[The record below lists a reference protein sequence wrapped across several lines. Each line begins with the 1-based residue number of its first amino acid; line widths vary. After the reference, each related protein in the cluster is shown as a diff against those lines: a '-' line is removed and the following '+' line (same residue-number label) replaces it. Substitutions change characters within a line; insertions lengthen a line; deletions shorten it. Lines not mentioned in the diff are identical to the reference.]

1 MLNQL
6 DQVAH
11 ELCIVL
17 TSQTLDTPEAVFCY
31 DLKDGAPLGHATGTF
46 DGVSLPPE
54 AVTAGRD
61 RLRDVKVTHTHPN
74 ERVNVSLS
82 DADLR
87 VLWLYPGVT
96 EVDAVTLDGSW
107 FRARRIERDE
117 DHAQAARFAYHAI
130 RRAVLAEVRLVF
142 CPEDTTPEEE
152 MAFHD
157 EVRTHL
163 VCAALDRM
171 SLIRYTFCVTADRAK
186 RWKVHE
192 SRLDGW
198 IGAVVREYKRSNW

>member
-6 DQVAH
+6 DQIAH
-11 ELCIVL
+11 AFCIVL
-17 TSQTLDTPEAVFCY
+17 TGQTPGTPEAVYCY

-46 DGVSLPPE
+46 DGVGLPPE
-54 AVTAGRD
+54 AVAAGRD

-74 ERVNVSLS
+74 DRLNVSLS

-96 EVDAVTLDGSW
+96 EVDAVALDGSW
-107 FRARRIERDE
+107 FRARRVERDG

-130 RRAVLAEVRLVF
+130 RRAVLAEVQLVL
-142 CPEDTTPEEE
+142 CPEATTPAEIKTL
-152 MAFHD
+152 HD

-163 VCAALDRM
+163 MCAALDR
-171 SLIRYTFCVTADRAK
+171 LGVIRYTFSLAAGRAK
-186 RWKVHE
+186 RWKPHE
-192 SRLDGW
+192 ARLDGW
-198 IGAVVREYKRSNW
+198 ISAVVREYRRSNW

>member
-17 TSQTLDTPEAVFCY
+17 TSQTPGTPEAVFCH
-31 DLKDGAPLGHATGTF
+31 DLKDGAPLGHAIGTI
-46 DGVSLPPE
+46 DGVSLPAE
-54 AVTAGRD
+54 AVAAGRD

-96 EVDAVTLDGSW
+96 EVDAVTLDGRW
-107 FRARRIERDE
+107 FRARRVERDE
-117 DHAQAARFAYHAI
+117 DHAQASRFAYHAI
-130 RRAVLAEVRLVF
+130 RRALLAEVQLAL
-142 CPEDTTPEEE
+142 CPEDTTP
-152 MAFHD
+152 D
-157 EVRTHL
+157 EV
-163 VCAALDRM
+163 M
-171 SLIRYTFCVTADRAK
+171 SM
-186 RWKVHE
+186 
-192 SRLDGW
+192 
-198 IGAVVREYKRSNW
+198 AV